1 MIARFTLAAELELD
15 EAIAFYETCAPSLG
29 QEFLREIA
37 STVTLIEEFPE
48 AWPLVTDQ
56 DRACRVKRFPYRVVY
71 FIEERGI
78 VVLAVAHFKRRLLY
92 WHDRVR
98 N

>member
-1 MIARFTLAAELELD
+1 VKVRFTLAAEFELD
-15 EAIAFYETCAPSLG
+15 EAIAFYEKCEPGLG
-29 QEFLREIA
+29 QELLREVA
-37 STVTLIEEFPE
+37 NTVALIEELPE
-48 AWPLVTDQ
+48 AWPLVTDI

-71 FIEERGI
+71 FIDDAGI

-92 WHDRVR
+92 WRDRIR